1 MNLYIQ
7 GSVETTLPF
16 VTGSVISPGMDTVVR
31 FVQLGKGFALDI
43 PGLGGQFGDEKPTVS
58 KSC

>member
-43 PGLGGQFGDEKPTVS
+43 PGLAAVRRRKPTVS